1 MGESPNVAET
11 ANHKARRGGC
21 MTNQCES
28 GIGNCRCIRLVAG
41 YMRCGNTTCEAIQIQ
56 TRRPQ
61 RKRTSISAVS
71 ANWEGPARFVGV
83 KAAIPPS
90 GNRSMRELPRR
101 PVGGMRGRP
110 YIVNREVA

>member
-1 MGESPNVAET
+1 
-11 ANHKARRGGC
+11 

-28 GIGNCRCIRLVAG
+28 GIGNCRYIRSVTVC
-41 YMRCGNTTCEAIQIQ
+41 MRCSNAGCEAMQSQI
-56 TRRPQ
+56 RRPQ

-71 ANWEGPARFVGV
+71 HDWEGRIHSCRI

-90 GNRSMRELPRR
+90 DNRLMGELPRR
-101 PVGGMRGRP
+101 LVGGMRGKP